1 MTTTKIVQLNADLV
15 LRETLHLYLLVE
27 LWSGSDPSHESRI
40 HLYVFPSSFQK
51 VYGQIVF
58 LGTVIAV
65 TIIMPGQLLGAAT
78 LALLIA
84 AWAPCITAREL
95 FER

>member
-1 MTTTKIVQLNADLV
+1 ML
-15 LRETLHLYLLVE
+15 
-27 LWSGSDPSHESRI
+27 P
-40 HLYVFPSSFQK
+40 
-51 VYGQIVF
+51 
-58 LGTVIAV
+58 GTVIAV

-84 AWAPCITAREL
+84 AWGPCTTAREL